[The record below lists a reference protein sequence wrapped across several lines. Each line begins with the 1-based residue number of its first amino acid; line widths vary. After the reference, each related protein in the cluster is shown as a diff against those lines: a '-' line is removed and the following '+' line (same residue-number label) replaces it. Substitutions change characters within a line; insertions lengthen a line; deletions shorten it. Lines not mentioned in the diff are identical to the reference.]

1 MSSLFGTVRCGECS
15 SLMQL
20 VDAGHGDRFQE
31 GRAFWQC
38 SRAPRC
44 AGVHGAHPDGSPMG
58 IPADR
63 ETNRARF
70 EAHAA
75 FDRLWRDRIF
85 ETRDD
90 AYAWLRG
97 VMGLSADAAHFAKF
111 DAGACKKA
119 TRFCQEFEARCTPTS
134 SPLVNF
140 FDDPWEL
147 APAGIDPDD
156 LSTVQEP
163 APTTS
168 TAPSCSAAEPVFC
181 EQPDGW

>member
-1 MSSLFGTVRCGECS
+1 MH
-15 SLMQL
+15 L
-20 VDAGHGDRFQE
+20 VDAGPGDRYQE

-38 SRAPRC
+38 SRAPIC
-44 AGVHGAHPDGSPMG
+44 AGVHGAHPDGTPLG

-63 ETNRARF
+63 ETNRARV

-85 ETRDD
+85 ESRDD

-97 VMGLSADAAHFAKF
+97 ALRITEEEGHIARF
-111 DAGACKKA
+111 DIA
-119 TRFCQEFEARCTPTS
+119 TCRTVVRFCQEFESRCTPTT

-140 FDDPWEL
+140 FDDPWGL
-147 APAGIDPDD
+147 APAGFDPDD
-156 LSTVQEP
+156 LSMVQKP
-163 APTTS
+163 APITTS
-168 TAPSCSAAEPVFC
+168 VAPSCSSTDAVFV